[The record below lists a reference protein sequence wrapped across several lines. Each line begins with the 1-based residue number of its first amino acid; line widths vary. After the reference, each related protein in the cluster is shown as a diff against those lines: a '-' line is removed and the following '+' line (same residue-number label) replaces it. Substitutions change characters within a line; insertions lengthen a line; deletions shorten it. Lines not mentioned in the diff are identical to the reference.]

1 LKNQQLYNA
10 SEGYCLHFFIKN
22 LEIDPMGFRGMSPKQ
37 MARMMKKMGIE
48 QKEIDGVKEVIIRF
62 ADKEWVISNVSLTM
76 VKQAGSESY
85 QVSGTK
91 SERGLSGSVES
102 KPEETPEVEV
112 EKKIE
117 IPMEDAAL
125 VASQTGVDI
134 QVAKQALE
142 ETGGDLA
149 AAILKLRR

>member
-1 LKNQQLYNA
+1 
-10 SEGYCLHFFIKN
+10 
-22 LEIDPMGFRGMSPKQ
+22 MGFRGMSPKQ

-48 QKEIDGVKEVIIRF
+48 QKEIEGVREVVIRF
-62 ADKEWVISNVSLTM
+62 DDKEWVILNAQVTM
-76 VKQAGSESY
+76 VKQAGSESF
-85 QVSGTK
+85 QISGTK
-91 SERGLSGSVES
+91 SERDLTGSTPV
-102 KPEETPEVEV
+102 KTETPASEVEV
-112 EKKIE
+112 KKTIE

-134 QVAKQALE
+134 GVAKQVLE

>member
-1 LKNQQLYNA
+1 
-10 SEGYCLHFFIKN
+10 
-22 LEIDPMGFRGMSPKQ
+22 MGFRGMSPKQ

-48 QKEIDGVKEVIIRF
+48 QKEIEGVREVIIRF
-62 ADKEWVISNVSLTM
+62 DDKEWVISNAQVTGI
-76 VKQAGSESY
+76 KQSGSESF

-91 SERGLSGSVES
+91 SERGLTGSTPA
-102 KPEETPEVEV
+102 KTETAAPEVEV

-134 QVAKQALE
+134 EVAKQALE

>member
-1 LKNQQLYNA
+1 
-10 SEGYCLHFFIKN
+10 
-22 LEIDPMGFRGMSPKQ
+22 MGFRGMSPKQ

-76 VKQAGSESY
+76 VKQAGSESF

>member
-1 LKNQQLYNA
+1 
-10 SEGYCLHFFIKN
+10 
-22 LEIDPMGFRGMSPKQ
+22 MGFRGMSPKQ

-48 QKEIDGVKEVIIRF
+48 QKEIEGVREVVIRF
-62 ADKEWVISNVSLTM
+62 DDKEWVILNAQVTM
-76 VKQAGSESY
+76 VKQAGSESF
-85 QVSGTK
+85 QISGTK
-91 SERGLSGSVES
+91 SERDLTGSTPV
-102 KPEETPEVEV
+102 KTETPASEVEV
-112 EKKIE
+112 KKTIE

-134 QVAKQALE
+134 GVAKQALE